1 MVKPLA
7 HNLVYAGSSPA
18 TATKCRDGVTATPRD
33 SKSDVLGSNPSPCV
47 RQFWILGFKF
57 FNLKFCK
64 LCPRGRMVKSVF
76 FQNTDASSILVEGMI
91 YGSVAESG

>member
-18 TATKCRDGVTATPRD
+18 TATKCRDSVTATPRD
-33 SKSDVLGSNPSPCV
+33 SKSDVLGSKQASLCQTILDFRLKNP
-47 RQFWILGFKF
+47 
-57 FNLKFCK
+57 KFCK
-64 LCPRGRMVKSVF
+64 LCLRGRMVKSVF
-76 FQNTDASSILVEGMI
+76 FQNTDTSSILVEGMI